1 MQDGH
6 KLTHVLARFRFVV
19 AVGSKLYQ
27 AQIPNSANSQS
38 NKILNHYNENSEQTR
53 NQKSVSSMS

>member
-6 KLTHVLARFRFVV
+6 KLTHVLARFRLSV

-38 NKILNHYNENSEQTR
+38 NKILNHYNENSEQTEKK
-53 NQKSVSSMS
+53 KSIFSMS

>member
-6 KLTHVLARFRFVV
+6 KLTHVLAHFRLSV

-38 NKILNHYNENSEQTR
+38 NKILNHYNENSEQTEKK
-53 NQKSVSSMS
+53 KSIFSMS